1 MVGCGYVQFD
11 PITVL
16 LLEDDPDVLDATT
29 MVLEDE
35 GFRVLAAE
43 NLDAAVELAR
53 GLSHCVILLDLSL
66 DGDAL
71 QFVKAL
77 HALPDWDGQVL
88 VFSAGDRLEERAL
101 AIGADG
107 AVPKPFDI
115 DRLVAELRNRTGHR
129 GAFSPAS

>member
-1 MVGCGYVQFD
+1 MLHD

-16 LLEDDPDVLDATT
+16 LLEDDPDVLEATT

-43 NLDAAVELAR
+43 NLDGALELAR
-53 GLSHCVILLDLSL
+53 GVHRCVILLDLSL
-66 DGDAL
+66 EGDAL
-71 QFVKAL
+71 SFVNQL
-77 HALPDWDGQVL
+77 HELPHWDGQVL
-88 VFSAGDRLEERAL
+88 VFSAGDRLEERAR

-115 DRLVAELRNRTGHR
+115 ERLVTELKSRSAR
-129 GAFSPAS
+129 PAVSSVH